1 MCDGDVVSG
10 AITMTCDEGTQRTA
24 PASSFSAFAEGPVA
38 RDDGVKAMTSEGAGV
53 GLIGHEAGPMQ
64 IILSI

>member
-1 MCDGDVVSG
+1 
-10 AITMTCDEGTQRTA
+10 MTCDEGTQRTA